1 VTKWETYLYSSLSKC
16 WERTKTAM
24 IFNLQSDQE
33 GYISKGNIYYCKVS
47 SVLSRCREFFGPTVC
62 VHHELLSKDAT
73 FIVRK

>member
-1 VTKWETYLYSSLSKC
+1 
-16 WERTKTAM
+16 M

-33 GYISKGNIYYCKVS
+33 EYISKGNIYYCKVS

-62 VHHELLSKDAT
+62 VHHKLLSKDAT